1 MFIARIGNT
10 ELSLESVMSQVPQ
23 NMHDCHSVAEHV
35 RTACIAQAIR
45 AYEQAGICG
54 LCHEGRFEA
63 AISALQMLDV
73 VGLLSDEPLIN
84 AG

>member
-1 MFIARIGNT
+1 
-10 ELSLESVMSQVPQ
+10 MSQTPQ
-23 NMHDCHSVAEHV
+23 SKHDLQSAAEQV
-35 RTACIAQAIR
+35 RTACIEEAVR

-73 VGLLSDEPLIN
+73 VSLLSDEI
-84 AG
+84 